1 MYDTTHIPS
10 KHAPLTAS
18 SDELGEYGSVYAS
31 DGDREIPNPLNLY
44 DPTDT
49 ETKVLIRR
57 FQCPST
63 K

>member
-1 MYDTTHIPS
+1 MYDTTQIPS

-31 DGDREIPNPLNLY
+31 DADREIPNPQSLY
-44 DPTDT
+44 DPTNP
-49 ETKVLIRR
+49 ETKV
-57 FQCPST
+57 S